1 MNQTYRERP
10 QQPICTWDEIQWAE
24 PRQWQDEIAGS
35 ILFCWPLASEA
46 QMWEQARCREC
57 NQPARWVGVGSP
69 FGDGEQYFLASDAWC
84 YWCFPR
90 ELFMEEELR
99 LVRHAEWARKRT
111 IDEIIEM
118 IRDARLQTD
127 DNTVESALS
136 DLADQ
141 IRGATESRE
150 TKLQQ
155 RAVWDRL
162 CGPAPGAPIRERA
175 AKAKTGPRDG
185 KVITH
190 GK

>member
-1 MNQTYRERP
+1 MKEAYFERP
-10 QQPICTWDEIQWAE
+10 QQPICKQDEIDWEE
-24 PRQWQDEIAGS
+24 PRQLEDTMGAIR
-35 ILFCWPLASEA
+35 FCWPLASEA

-57 NQPARWVGVGSP
+57 NQPARWVGIGSP
-69 FGDGEQYFLASDAWC
+69 FNDGEQYFLASDAWC

-99 LVRHAEWARKRT
+99 LVRHAEWARKQT
-111 IDEIIEM
+111 VDQIIEM
-118 IRDARLQTD
+118 IDDAHTHTH

-155 RAVWDRL
+155 RAVWDRF
-162 CGPAPGAPIRERA
+162 CDPAVNG
-175 AKAKTGPRDG
+175 
-185 KVITH
+185 
-190 GK
+190 

>member
-1 MNQTYRERP
+1 MKETYRERP

-24 PRQWQDEIAGS
+24 PKQWQDEITGS

-57 NQPARWVGVGSP
+57 NQPARWVGIGSP
-69 FGDGEQYFLASDAWC
+69 FGDGEQYFLESAAWC
-84 YWCFPR
+84 FWCLPR
-90 ELFMEEELR
+90 EYFTDEELR
-99 LVRHAEWARKRT
+99 LVRNAEWARKQT
-111 IDEIIEM
+111 VDQIIEM
-118 IRDARLQTD
+118 IRDARIQID
-127 DNTVESALS
+127 DNTVESVLS

-162 CGPAPGAPIRERA
+162 CGPAVEETWNQSR
-175 AKAKTGPRDG
+175 
-185 KVITH
+185 
-190 GK
+190 

>member
-24 PRQWQDEIAGS
+24 PRQWQDEITGS

-57 NQPARWVGVGSP
+57 NEPAHWVGIGSP
-69 FGDGEQYFLASDAWC
+69 FDDSKQYFLASDAWC

-90 ELFMEEELR
+90 EHFTEEELR
-99 LVRHAEWARKRT
+99 LVRHAEWARKQT
-111 IDEIIEM
+111 VDQIIEM
-118 IRDARLQTD
+118 IRDARIQTD
-127 DNTVESALS
+127 DNTVESVLS

-141 IRGATESRE
+141 IRGTTESRE

-155 RAVWDRL
+155 RAVWDRF
-162 CGPAPGAPIRERA
+162 CGSAVEG
-175 AKAKTGPRDG
+175 
-185 KVITH
+185 
-190 GK
+190 

>member
-1 MNQTYRERP
+1 MKEPYRARP
-10 QQPICTWDEIQWAE
+10 QQPICKSEEIQWAE
-24 PRQWQDEIAGS
+24 PRQWQDEITGS

-46 QMWEQARCREC
+46 QMGEQAKCREC
-57 NQPARWVGVGSP
+57 NQPARWGGVGSP

-141 IRGATESRE
+141 IRGATETRE

-155 RAVWDRL
+155 GAVWDRL
-162 CGPAPGAPIRERA
+162 CGPAVNG
-175 AKAKTGPRDG
+175 
-185 KVITH
+185 
-190 GK
+190 